1 MSLPRLQDD
10 GHTVTLDLHGVRV
23 DEAER
28 FILRTAALA
37 AGRGRHRLTVIHGAS
52 TSSELY
58 RNRTIRHRL
67 YDLLDAGDLDAW
79 VTSELRLDGST
90 LLGLDGARASDPTP
104 LTPRDIM
111 P

>member
-28 FILRTAALA
+28 FIRRAAALA
-37 AGRGRHRLTVIHGAS
+37 ADRGRHRLTVIHGAS

-67 YDLLDAGDLDAW
+67 YDLLDDGALDVW
-79 VTSELRLDGST
+79 VTSELRLDGSA
-90 LLGLDGARASDPTP
+90 LLGLDTARPSDPRR
-104 LTPRDIM
+104 LTLRDITQ
-111 P
+111 